1 MEVDPRSIPLVAIH
15 MRWEET
21 RCSSESSMRIQT
33 ARGGSSTPSRAS
45 VAMEK
50 TSSLVSGDR

>member
-1 MEVDPRSIPLVAIH
+1 MPLVAIH
-15 MRWEET
+15 MRCDDT
-21 RCSSESSMRIQT
+21 RCNSAMSMRIHT
-33 ARGGSSTPSRAS
+33 ARGGSSTSSSAS